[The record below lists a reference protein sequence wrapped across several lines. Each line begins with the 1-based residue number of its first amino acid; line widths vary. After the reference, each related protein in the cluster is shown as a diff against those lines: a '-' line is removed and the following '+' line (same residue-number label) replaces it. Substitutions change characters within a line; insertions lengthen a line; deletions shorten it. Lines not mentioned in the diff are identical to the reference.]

1 MLLALG
7 CSSSRDACR
16 DERYA
21 SWLEKNLYNA
31 EFMRQI
37 GNERMALYSYEM
49 AIKSIGLKE
58 NQDDEIS
65 AKILDQIMETRSPIG
80 ILAEIKAEIY
90 FGAGLCYFKQG
101 QIDKSI
107 TLLNDSIKKYGYKF
121 AHAHKYLGLALYKVG
136 RYDESLMELT
146 AARQTYKEDYE
157 LYIFDS
163 KAEAEVYLR
172 KPENPL
178 VDVCYYI
185 GKIFLIKGEKEK
197 AKEMFKE
204 EIGYGEHVGA
214 EAELRLL

>member
-1 MLLALG
+1 
-7 CSSSRDACR
+7 
-16 DERYA
+16 
-21 SWLEKNLYNA
+21 
-31 EFMRQI
+31 
-37 GNERMALYSYEM
+37 
-49 AIKSIGLKE
+49 
-58 NQDDEIS
+58 
-65 AKILDQIMETRSPIG
+65 
-80 ILAEIKAEIY
+80 
-90 FGAGLCYFKQG
+90 
-101 QIDKSI
+101 
-107 TLLNDSIKKYGYKF
+107 
-121 AHAHKYLGLALYKVG
+121 VG